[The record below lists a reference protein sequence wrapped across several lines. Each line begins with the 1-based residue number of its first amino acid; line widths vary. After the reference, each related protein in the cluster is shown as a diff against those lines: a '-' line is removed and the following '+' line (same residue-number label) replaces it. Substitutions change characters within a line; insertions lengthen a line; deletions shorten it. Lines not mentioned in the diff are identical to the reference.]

1 MKKPGIATLDVAAI
15 AWKPAYRII
24 PSRFPPIAL
33 FERVAPAE
41 NWDALIELESL
52 TNPRLRQEIGAID
65 MVPAE
70 ERVSG
75 PGMSVVMAAFTHPSP
90 SGSRFND
97 AMLGAFYCAADLAT
111 AIAETK
117 FHRER
122 FMRATNEAP
131 LHLDMRVYLVDLQAS
146 LHDIRGRQRAMAA
159 VYDGEDYSAGQA
171 LAKKL
176 RAAGADGVV
185 YSSVRREGGEC
196 ASVFRPTRLSNCR
209 QGAHLAYV
217 WDGRAIGAVYEKR
230 EMEG

>member
-1 MKKPGIATLDVAAI
+1 VKKPDVAAI
-15 AWKPAYRII
+15 AWLPAYRII

-41 NWDALIELESL
+41 DWDALIELESL

-65 MVPAE
+65 LVPRE

-90 SGSRFND
+90 TGSRFND
-97 AMLGAFYCAADLAT
+97 AGIGAFYCTPDLAT

-122 FMRATNEAP
+122 FMRATGEAAQ
-131 LHLDMRVYLVDLQAS
+131 HLDMRVYLVDLQAR
-146 LHDIRGRQRAMAA
+146 LHDIRGKQRAMAA
-159 VYDGEDYSAGQA
+159 VYDGEDYAAGQA

-176 RAAGADGVV
+176 RAAGSEGVV
-185 YSSVRREGGEC
+185 YSSVRRDGGEC
-196 ASVFRPTRLSNCR
+196 AAVFRPTRLGNCR
-209 QGAHLAYV
+209 QERHLAYV
-217 WDGRAIGAVYEKR
+217 WDGAGISAVYEKR